1 MKYLL
6 VLMLLAGCTS
16 PVSVQPPQAIA
27 SIYGPVLM
35 VNCGIYSHYGI
46 IRNNS
51 LGNFTYYLN
60 DSSFSL
66 CSGDTISILW
76 YFRSITIDRI
86 DRFVITKDT
95 SFCYQDTSHQF
106 DHINFGERTFIG
118 E

>member
-6 VLMLLAGCTS
+6 VLLLLAGCTS
-16 PVSVQPPQAIA
+16 PVSIQPTQTIA
-27 SIYGPVLM
+27 TASGPTLTIGR
-35 VNCGIYSHYGI
+35 GIYSHYGI

-51 LGNFTYYLN
+51 LDDFDHYWN

-66 CSGDTISILW
+66 CLGDTISILW
-76 YFRSITIDRI
+76 YFKSMTIDRI
-86 DRFVITKDT
+86 DRFAITKDT
-95 SFCYQDTSHQF
+95 SFCYQDTAHQF